1 MIVDASGQAGVV
13 GCRFA
18 QRKPNPNFRKAAI
31 WGHFRGSRR
40 DVIEDG
46 VMTVCFRTLS
56 NRSWFWHIP
65 LSNDVVSIG
74 CVSDADYFFRTRCA
88 ARPDEIFAAEVAD
101 CPAMAQRLATAR
113 RKSPAWMS

>member
-1 MIVDASGQAGVV
+1 A
-13 GCRFA
+13 RFA
-18 QRKPNPNFRKAAI
+18 QRKPNPKFRKAAI

-74 CVSDADYFFRTRCA
+74 CVSDAEYFFRPGAGT
-88 ARPDEIFAAEVAD
+88 PDEIFAAEVAD
-101 CPAMAQRLATAR
+101 CPAMAQRLEGTRKVEGLAMWKDNALHTAR
-113 RKSPAWMS
+113 A